1 MTVMRKYIPAALQA
15 HYEAEAVTVTLIM
28 RIRTKTGQVYG
39 FTDLDVAVWYDPAAY
54 DPGNTG
60 DDWGMIEHKA
70 LNGGFSM
77 SRMEGAANLTV
88 DNAEMTILPGDESIT
103 PQQMLAGFFDSA
115 DVRVYRV
122 NYMDLSMGHECYA
135 VGKLGQTKVSEN
147 YGMLEFLSLVSQL
160 KQPEAELQTIQCRH
174 IFGGPGCPKEY
185 TWTDGEVDAV
195 DPDQPHRIFA
205 DSSLT
210 PGDDFYVPGVVEWL
224 TGENAGLQM
233 DVEQNTAGTF
243 ALMLPMGYRIEI
255 GDTFR
260 VRQDCTKLWGD
271 AEKGCLYHWG
281 EERYRYFGGFPDIPV
296 ADAGTGGI
304 PGAIRSGR

>member
-77 SRMEGAANLTV
+77 SRLEGAANLTV
-88 DNAEMTILPGDESIT
+88 DNAEMTILPGDASIT
-103 PQQMLAGFFDSA
+103 PQQMLAGFLDSA
-115 DVRVYRV
+115 DVRIYRV
-122 NYMDLSMGHECYA
+122 NFTDLSMGHECIA
-135 VGKLGQTKVSEN
+135 VGNLGETRASEN
-147 YGMLEFLSLVSQL
+147 GGTLEFLSLVSQL

-174 IFGGPGCPKEY
+174 IFGGPNCPKAF
-185 TWTDGEVDAV
+185 TWVDGVVDAV
-195 DPDQPHRIFA
+195 DSDEPHRIFA

-210 PGDDFYVPGVVEWL
+210 PDDDEFVPGVVEWL
-224 TGENAGLQM
+224 TGNNAGLQM
-233 DVEQNTAGTF
+233 EVEQNTAGTF
-243 ALMLPMGYRIEI
+243 ALLLPLGYRVQV

-260 VRQDCTKLWGD
+260 VRRDCTKLWDD
-271 AEKGCLYHWG
+271 ADKGCLFHWG
-281 EERYRYFGGFPDIPV
+281 DDRFRYFGGWPHIPV
-296 ADAGTGGI
+296 SDAGSGAI
-304 PGAIRSGR
+304 PGAIKRGR

>member
-28 RIRTKTGQVYG
+28 RIRVKTGQVYG

-77 SRMEGAANLTV
+77 SRLEGAANLTV
-88 DNAEMTILPGDESIT
+88 DNAEMTILPGDASIT
-103 PQQMLAGFFDSA
+103 PQQMLAGFLDSA
-115 DVRVYRV
+115 DVRIYRV
-122 NYMDLSMGHECYA
+122 NFADLSMGHECIA

-147 YGMLEFLSLVSQL
+147 YGTLEFLSLVSQL

-195 DPDQPHRIFA
+195 DPAQPHRIFA

-210 PGDDFYVPGVVEWL
+210 PGDNFYVPGVVEWL

-260 VRQDCTKLWGD
+260 VRQDCTKLWDD